1 MRVAKSAVMFGLLIA
16 LCTFFVAPPS
26 RASSWTPDGT
36 WIVNDRLVL
45 ESFTCKEMLCGRI
58 VWLRDPAMRT
68 PQLCERMIV
77 WNLRR
82 SGPGQWT
89 GGWFY
94 DPENG
99 STYNIS
105 ATAQSNGTI
114 SARIY
119 EGVAWLGRT
128 EILTRVPRPGSLTGW
143 C

>member
-1 MRVAKSAVMFGLLIA
+1 
-16 LCTFFVAPPS
+16 
-26 RASSWTPDGT
+26 
-36 WIVNDRLVL
+36 
-45 ESFTCKEMLCGRI
+45 
-58 VWLRDPAMRT
+58 MRT
-68 PQLCERMIV
+68 PQMCERLIV
-77 WNLRR
+77 WNLRPSR
-82 SGPGQWT
+82 PGQWT

-128 EILTRVPRPGSLTGW
+128 EILTRTPRPGSLKGW